1 MKKVVIFLIAM
12 LPVITGSAQSSKL
25 VSANN
30 YYKDYL
36 KENDPASLNKAK
48 EAIDL
53 ALAHPDTKDLTKT
66 QVYAGQI
73 YLAIFDLNLRTQT
86 EKQTSVSDPNKKA
99 LIAYQNTPSSDLET
113 AFRAYSSGRKLDVK
127 GNYKSDIES
136 GYERVGGHYGN
147 KAKADYNAKKYV
159 EALPAFEIIYEING
173 VNDTVSL
180 GNCALVAERAGAY
193 DKAKV
198 YLQKM
203 IELKQGR
210 GNTYSSLVTVNL
222 LAKDTATAM
231 DVLKKGRAAF
241 PNDIGLLISETNY
254 FLKTNKSQEALL
266 DLNLAIAAKSNDQS
280 LYLVR
285 GNIYDNLSNP
295 KDEAGKEMAKPK
307 DYADMIKLA
316 EADYKKAIELK
327 PDYFDALFNLGVLY
341 NNSGVALNKLADEI
355 TDNAKNAAANAKATE
370 AFKQALP
377 LLEKALEVNPNDRN
391 TMFALKQIYSRM
403 QMADKLK
410 AINEKLKN

>member
-1 MKKVVIFLIAM
+1 MKKIVLFLIVM
-12 LPVITGSAQSSKL
+12 LPVISGSAQSAKL

-36 KENDPASLNKAK
+36 KENDPASLTKAK

-53 ALAHPDTKDLTKT
+53 ALANPDTKDLTKT

-73 YLAIFDLNLRTQT
+73 YLALFDLNLRTQT
-86 EKQTSVSDPNKKA
+86 EKQTKETDPNKKA
-99 LIAYQNTPSSDLET
+99 LIAYQSTSSAELET
-113 AFRAYSSGRKLDVK
+113 AFHAYSTARKLDVK
-127 GNYKSDIES
+127 GNYKSDIDS
-136 GYERVGGHYGN
+136 GYERVGAHYGN

-173 VNDTVSL
+173 VKDTVSL
-180 GNCALVAERAGAY
+180 GNCALVAEKAGDY
-193 DKAKV
+193 DKAKL

-203 IELKQGR
+203 IDLKQGR
-210 GNTYSSLVTVNL
+210 GTTYSSLVTVYL
-222 LAKDTATAM
+222 MAKDTISAM
-231 DVLKKGRAAF
+231 DVLKKGRTAY

-254 FLKTNKSQEALL
+254 FLKTNNSQEALL
-266 DLNLAIAAKSNDQS
+266 DLNLAINAKPADPN

-285 GNIYDNLSNP
+285 GNIYDNLANP
-295 KDEAGKEMAKPK
+295 KDATGKDLPKPK
-307 DYADMIKLA
+307 DFSDKIQLA

-341 NNSGVALNKLADEI
+341 NNSGVAINKQADDI
-355 TDNAKNAAANAKATE
+355 ADNAKNAAANGRATE
-370 AFKQALP
+370 EFKKALP
-377 LLEKALEVNPNDRN
+377 LLEKALEVNPTDRN

-403 QMADKLK
+403 QLNDKLK

>member
-1 MKKVVIFLIAM
+1 MKKIILFLIAM
-12 LPVITGSAQSSKL
+12 LPVISGSSQSAKL

-30 YYKDYL
+30 YYKDYI
-36 KENDPASLNKAK
+36 KENDPSSLNKAK

-73 YLAIFDLNLRTQT
+73 YLALFDLNLRTQT
-86 EKQTSVSDPNKKA
+86 EKQTNVIDPNKKA
-99 LIAYQNTPSSDLET
+99 LIAYQNTSSSDLET
-113 AFRAYSSGRKLDVK
+113 AYHAYANATKLDLK

-136 GYERVGGHYGN
+136 GNARIGGHYIN
-147 KAKADYNAKKYV
+147 KAKADYNAKKYA
-159 EALPAFEIIYEING
+159 EALPSFEIIYEING
-173 VNDTVSL
+173 AKDTTSL

-193 DKAKV
+193 DKAKL

-210 GNTYSSLVTVNL
+210 GATYSSLVTVNL
-222 LAKDTATAM
+222 MAKDTATAM
-231 DVLKKGRAAF
+231 DVLKKGRLAY

-266 DLNLAIAAKSNDQS
+266 DLNLAIAAKPTDQS

-285 GNIYDNLSNP
+285 GNIYDNLANP
-295 KDEAGKEMAKPK
+295 KDAAGKEMAKPT
-307 DYADMIKLA
+307 DYADKIKLA

-341 NNSGVALNKLADEI
+341 NNAGVSLNKQADDI

-370 AFKQALP
+370 EFKKALP
-377 LLEKALEVNPNDRN
+377 LLEKALEVNPADRN